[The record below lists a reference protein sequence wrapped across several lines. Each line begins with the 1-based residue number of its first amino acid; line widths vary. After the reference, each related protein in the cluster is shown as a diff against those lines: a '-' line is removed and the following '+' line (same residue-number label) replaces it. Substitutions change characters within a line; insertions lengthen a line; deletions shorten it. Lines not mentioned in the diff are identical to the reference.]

1 MKKVLICVLALVI
14 CLSTVLAIVGCDNKP
29 SEGLEAAKNYL
40 DALCKDQSS
49 VSTADYTLVG
59 SVPYNGATY
68 EVSWSVKVTS
78 GPANGVK
85 LVPDGKLIKVD
96 IDEYCA
102 EEIKYTLTAEIKEE
116 KASLTLS
123 YDRSVPA
130 FIVNTYDEYA
140 AACAAKDD
148 TNIIIKGFVV
158 GYNASI
164 GEGYKSSS
172 AGSLWIQDENGKGY
186 YAYKPTLD
194 EAVLESRESV
204 MEAFPMGSEVIV
216 RGTCTTYGG
225 CYEFNSGCTVESTGR
240 NASELGVTLDYVDRT
255 DAFAAITDST
265 DALIP
270 FQSTRVALNNVIL
283 GEVDGKN
290 YHFTVGGVDY
300 ICYIDQYIIDPDTV
314 DALKA
319 KWEVGA
325 KANLKGV
332 INVYSGK
339 YQVYPDSIDSVTIV
353 NEELTDAQKV
363 ERAKGLLDIAEKVSA
378 NFELP
383 LTGAMDTTVAWAV
396 KAASPALSIGED
408 GKSVT
413 VTQQAEETVVTLV
426 ATIKAGEATDTKE
439 FNVTVLAKANG
450 PEDIV
455 NAAYAL
461 EQGATLDGTHTLTG
475 VVTVINYAYSA
486 DHKNITVTI
495 VVAGLTD
502 KPIEC
507 YRMTG
512 DGCDLIAVGD
522 TITVT
527 GTIKNYNGKVE
538 FDKPT
543 MDSRVAGEGGGDV
556 GGDTPSTPTLT
567 TPEEIVN
574 AAYAL
579 ETGATLEGTYT
590 LTGVVTTVGEY
601 NTQYN
606 DITCVI
612 VVGNMTDKPI
622 ECYALKGENVANIAV
637 GDTITVTG
645 TIKNYKGKVEFDK
658 PTLVSRVAGEGGSDT
673 PVEPEPPTDPVEMT
687 VAEALEAA
695 DGTVVIVSGTVSSVS
710 YAWSDKN
717 QNMSIVLSSNGSDL
731 AVYKL
736 ATHVYLGDQVTVTG
750 EMATYN
756 NARQIGAGATAVV
769 TVAHTCDYSAA
780 DCLNPATCK
789 NCGAVQTG
797 SEALGHIDEDTDGAC
812 DRCSYDLGATTA
824 TLVVADYATA
834 NGWANGV
841 QYSSAT
847 VDSNITVTV
856 TGGGNTGKYYDS
868 GTNWRIYQNET
879 PSIVVTAAEGKTIVS
894 VKVTY
899 VVQNTGVLTLDG
911 EPVESDAVVEVNG
924 STVTFSVG
932 NTGDAENGQ
941 VRITAIEVIYK

>member
-40 DALCKDQSS
+40 DALCKDQPS
-49 VSTADYTLVG
+49 VTTADYTLVG
-59 SVPYNGATY
+59 SVPYNGVNY

-78 GPANGVK
+78 GPSAGVK
-85 LVPDGKLIKVD
+85 LVPDGKLFKVD

-194 EAVLESRESV
+194 EAILESRESV

-240 NASELGVTLDYVDRT
+240 NASALGVTLDYVDRT

-265 DALIP
+265 DALVP
-270 FQSTRVALNNVIL
+270 FQSTKTALNNVIL
-283 GEVDGKN
+283 GEPDGKN

-325 KANLKGV
+325 KANIKGV
-332 INVYSGK
+332 VTVYSGK

-363 ERAKGLLDIAEKVSA
+363 ERAKGLLDIAEKVGA

-413 VTQQAEETVVTLV
+413 VTQQAAETVVTLV

-461 EQGATLDGTHTLTG
+461 EQDTALDGTHTLTG
-475 VVTVINYAYSA
+475 VVTVINTAYSEQF
-486 DHKNITVTI
+486 KNVTFTI
-495 VVAGLTD
+495 VVGNLTD

-507 YRMTG
+507 FRTKG
-512 DGCDLIAVGD
+512 EGADLVAVGD
-522 TITVT
+522 TVTVT
-527 GTIKNYNGKVE
+527 GTIKNYKGKVE
-538 FDKPT
+538 FDCPT
-543 MDSRVAGEGGGDV
+543 LDSRVAGEGGGDV
-556 GGDTPSTPTLT
+556 GGDTPVDPDPTPD
-567 TPEEIVN
+567 PAPSV
-574 AAYAL
+574 
-579 ETGATLEGTYT
+579 
-590 LTGVVTTVGEY
+590 
-601 NTQYN
+601 
-606 DITCVI
+606 
-612 VVGNMTDKPI
+612 VVGTGYTI
-622 ECYALKGENVANIAV
+622 SAAN
-637 GDTITVTG
+637 
-645 TIKNYKGKVEFDK
+645 
-658 PTLVSRVAGEGGSDT
+658 
-673 PVEPEPPTDPVEMT
+673 
-687 VAEALEAA
+687 A
-695 DGTVVIVSGTVSSVS
+695 DGILYFNGTVSSGRF
-710 YAWSDKN
+710 
-717 QNMSIVLSSNGSDL
+717 NGSLNAAD
-731 AVYKL
+731 A
-736 ATHVYLGDQVTVTG
+736 VTVYVEAAQNAGEFYLYFMDGETKTYVVMADSSTG
-750 EMATYN
+750 GSFSTDV
-756 NARQIGAGATAVV
+756 ATA
-769 TVAHTCDYSAA
+769 TVFEWNAE
-780 DCLNPATCK
+780 K
-789 NCGAVQTG
+789 
-797 SEALGHIDEDTDGAC
+797 
-812 DRCSYDLGATTA
+812 A
-824 TLVVADYATA
+824 TLVVVDDA
-834 NGWANGV
+834 NNRAFGTDGAKT
-841 QYSSAT
+841 YTTFSC
-847 VDSNITVTV
+847 
-856 TGGGNTGKYYDS
+856 YD
-868 GTNWRIYQNET
+868 
-879 PSIVVTAAEGKTIVS
+879 
-894 VKVTY
+894 
-899 VVQNTGVLTLDG
+899 L
-911 EPVESDAVVEVNG
+911 NG
-924 STVTFSVG
+924 SY
-932 NTGDAENGQ
+932 NWGQ
-941 VRITAIEVIYK
+941 FTEVK

>member
-29 SEGLEAAKNYL
+29 SEGLVAAKDYL
-40 DALCKDQSS
+40 DAMYKGQSS
-49 VSTADYTLVG
+49 VTTADYTVVG
-59 SVPYNGATY
+59 SVPYNGVTY

-85 LVPDGKLIKVD
+85 LVPDGKLLKVD

-148 TNIIIKGFVV
+148 KNIIIKGFVV

-164 GEGYKSSS
+164 KSKT

-194 EAVLESRESV
+194 EAILESRESV

-283 GEVDGKN
+283 GEADGKN

-363 ERAKGLLDIAEKVSA
+363 ERAKGLLDIAEKVGA

-383 LTGAMDTTVAWAV
+383 LTGAMDTTVTWAV

-413 VTQQAEETVVTLV
+413 VTQQAAETVVTLV

-543 MDSRVAGEGGGDV
+543 LDSRVAGEGG
-556 GGDTPSTPTLT
+556 S
-567 TPEEIVN
+567 N
-574 AAYAL
+574 
-579 ETGATLEGTYT
+579 
-590 LTGVVTTVGEY
+590 
-601 NTQYN
+601 
-606 DITCVI
+606 
-612 VVGNMTDKPI
+612 
-622 ECYALKGENVANIAV
+622 
-637 GDTITVTG
+637 
-645 TIKNYKGKVEFDK
+645 
-658 PTLVSRVAGEGGSDT
+658 T
-673 PVEPEPPTDPVEMT
+673 PVEPETPTDPVEMT

-695 DGTVVIVSGTVSSVS
+695 DGTLVIVSGTVSSVS

-731 AVYKL
+731 AVFKL

-750 EMATYN
+750 EMSTYN
-756 NARQIGAGATAVV
+756 SARQIGAGATAVV
-769 TVAHTCDYSAA
+769 TVAHTCDYSPA

-797 SEALGHIDEDTDGAC
+797 SEALGHVDENTDGVC
-812 DRCSYDLGATTA
+812 DRCSYDLSATTA

-834 NGWANGV
+834 NGWKNDV

-856 TGGGNTGKYYDS
+856 TGGGNTGKYYTN
-868 GTNWRIYQNET
+868 GTDWRVYQNET

-899 VVQNTGVLTLDG
+899 TVKNTGVLTLNG
-911 EPVESDAVVEVNG
+911 EPVESDAVVEVDG

-932 NTGDAENGQ
+932 NTGTATNGQ

>member
-29 SEGLEAAKNYL
+29 SEGLVAAKDYL
-40 DALCKDQSS
+40 DAMYKGQSS
-49 VSTADYTLVG
+49 VTTADYTVVG
-59 SVPYNGATY
+59 SIPYNGVTY

-85 LVPDGKLIKVD
+85 LVPDGKLLKVD
-96 IDEYCA
+96 IDEYSA
-102 EEIKYTLTAEIKEE
+102 EEIKYTLTAEIKEG

-172 AGSLWIQDENGKGY
+172 AGSLWVQDENGKGY

-194 EAVLESRESV
+194 DAILESRESV

-225 CYEFNSGCTVESTGR
+225 CYEFNSGCTIESTGR

-255 DAFAAITDST
+255 EAFAAVTDST
-265 DALIP
+265 DALVP
-270 FQSTRVALNNVIL
+270 FQATRTALNNVIL
-283 GEVDGKN
+283 GEADGKN

-300 ICYIDQYIIDPDTV
+300 ICYIDQYIIDSDTV

-325 KANLKGV
+325 KANIKGV
-332 INVYSGK
+332 VTVFSGK

-353 NEELTDAQKV
+353 TEELTDAQKV
-363 ERAKGLLDIAEKVSA
+363 ERAKGLLDIAEKVNA

-396 KAASPALSIGED
+396 KEASPALSIGED

-413 VTQQAEETVVTLV
+413 VTQQAAETVVTLV
-426 ATIKAGEATDTKE
+426 ATITAGQATDTKE

-461 EQGATLDGTHTLTG
+461 EKDTALDGTHTLTG
-475 VVTVINYAYSA
+475 VVTVINTAYSA
-486 DHKNITVTI
+486 DYKNITVTI

-507 YRMTG
+507 FRMSG

-543 MDSRVAGEGGGDV
+543 LDSRVAGEGGGN
-556 GGDTPSTPTLT
+556 TPSTPTLT

-579 ETGATLEGTYT
+579 EKDTALDGTYT
-590 LTGVVTTVGEY
+590 LTGVVTVINTAYSAEY
-601 NTQYN
+601 KNVTF
-606 DITCVI
+606 TI
-612 VVGNMTDKPI
+612 VVGNLTDKPI
-622 ECYALKGENVANIAV
+622 ECFRTKGEGADLVAV
-637 GDTITVTG
+637 GDTVTVTG
-645 TIKNYKGKVEFDK
+645 TIKNYNGKVEFDK
-658 PTLVSRVAGEGGSDT
+658 PTLDSRVAGEGGSDT

-750 EMATYN
+750 EMATFN
-756 NARQIGAGATAVV
+756 TARQIGAGATAVV
-769 TVAHTCDYSAA
+769 TVAHTCDYSPA

-789 NCGAVQTG
+789 SCGAVQTG
-797 SEALGHIDEDTDGAC
+797 SEALGHVDENNDGAC
-812 DRCSYDLGATTA
+812 DRCSYDLSATTA

-834 NGWANGV
+834 KGWTNDV

-856 TGGGNTGKYYDS
+856 TGGGNTGKYYDN
-868 GTNWRIYQNET
+868 GTDWRVYQNET

-899 VVQNTGVLTLDG
+899 SVKNTGVLTLNG
-911 EPVESDAVVEVNG
+911 NPVESNAVVEVNG

-932 NTGDAENGQ
+932 NTGTATNGQ

>member
-40 DALCKDQSS
+40 DALCKDQPS
-49 VSTADYTLVG
+49 VTTADYTLVG
-59 SVPYNGATY
+59 SVPYNGVNY

-78 GPANGVK
+78 GPSAGVK
-85 LVPDGKLIKVD
+85 LVPDGKLFKVD

-194 EAVLESRESV
+194 EAILESRESV

-240 NASELGVTLDYVDRT
+240 NASALGVTLDYVDRT

-265 DALIP
+265 DALVP
-270 FQSTRVALNNVIL
+270 FQSTKTALNNVIL
-283 GEVDGKN
+283 GEPDGKN

-325 KANLKGV
+325 KANIKGV
-332 INVYSGK
+332 VTVYSGK

-363 ERAKGLLDIAEKVSA
+363 ERAKGLLDIAEKVGA

-461 EQGATLDGTHTLTG
+461 EQDTALDGTHTLTG
-475 VVTVINYAYSA
+475 VVTVINTVYSEQF
-486 DHKNITVTI
+486 KNVTFTI
-495 VVAGLTD
+495 VVGNLTD

-507 YRMTG
+507 FRTKG
-512 DGCDLIAVGD
+512 EGADLVAVGD
-522 TITVT
+522 TVTVT
-527 GTIKNYNGKVE
+527 GTLKNYKGKVE
-538 FDKPT
+538 FDCPT
-543 MDSRVAGEGGGDV
+543 LDSRVAGEGGGDV

-567 TPEEIVN
+567 TPEEIIN

-579 ETGATLEGTYT
+579 EQDTALDGTHT
-590 LTGVVTTVGEY
+590 LTGVVTVINTVYSEQFK
-601 NTQYN
+601 NVTF
-606 DITCVI
+606 TI
-612 VVGNMTDKPI
+612 VVGNLTDKPI
-622 ECYALKGENVANIAV
+622 ECFRTKGEGADLVAV
-637 GDTITVTG
+637 GDTVTVTG
-645 TIKNYKGKVEFDK
+645 TLKNYKGKVEFDC
-658 PTLVSRVAGEGGSDT
+658 PTLDSRVAGEGGGDVGGDT
-673 PVEPEPPTDPVEMT
+673 PVDPDPTPDPAPSVVVGT
-687 VAEALEAA
+687 GYTISAANA
-695 DGTVVIVSGTVSSVS
+695 DGILYFNGTVSSGRF
-710 YAWSDKN
+710 
-717 QNMSIVLSSNGSDL
+717 NGSLNAAD
-731 AVYKL
+731 A
-736 ATHVYLGDQVTVTG
+736 VTVYVEAAQNAGEFYLYFMDGETKTYVVMADSSTG
-750 EMATYN
+750 GSFSTDV
-756 NARQIGAGATAVV
+756 ATA
-769 TVAHTCDYSAA
+769 TVFEWNAE
-780 DCLNPATCK
+780 K
-789 NCGAVQTG
+789 
-797 SEALGHIDEDTDGAC
+797 
-812 DRCSYDLGATTA
+812 A
-824 TLVVADYATA
+824 TLVVVDDA
-834 NGWANGV
+834 NNRAFGTDGAKT
-841 QYSSAT
+841 YTTFSC
-847 VDSNITVTV
+847 
-856 TGGGNTGKYYDS
+856 YD
-868 GTNWRIYQNET
+868 
-879 PSIVVTAAEGKTIVS
+879 
-894 VKVTY
+894 
-899 VVQNTGVLTLDG
+899 L
-911 EPVESDAVVEVNG
+911 NG
-924 STVTFSVG
+924 SY
-932 NTGDAENGQ
+932 NWGQ
-941 VRITAIEVIYK
+941 FTEVK